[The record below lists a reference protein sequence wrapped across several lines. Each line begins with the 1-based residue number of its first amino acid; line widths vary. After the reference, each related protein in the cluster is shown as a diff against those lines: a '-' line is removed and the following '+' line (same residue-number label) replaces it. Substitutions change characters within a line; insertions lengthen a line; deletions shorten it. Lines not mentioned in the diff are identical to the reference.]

1 MDFGDK
7 KTPNYPCKICYFNT
21 CNKKDYLRHIMTKKH
36 KFNEFVTFG
45 DNFTPK
51 NPTLICD
58 NCCKTYKSRNGLWCH
73 KKRCVKKIETS
84 EKMSE
89 SSPIDNYLI
98 IELLKQNQD
107 FKEQI
112 MELVKKDMIITNNTI
127 NNTTNNNQK
136 FNMNFFLNE
145 QCKGALD
152 IMEFVNSLNV
162 QLSDL
167 ENTGSV
173 GYVKGISDIFL
184 RNLRELDIYKRPIHC
199 SDLKREVLY
208 VKDNN
213 VWEKDEDKKK
223 VKKAIQYISG
233 KNFNQIKEWVEIN
246 PDAKDVRTKKHDQYM
261 CILSKCTGG
270 IDKAEDDI
278 LYNKI
283 ISNVAKEIIIDK
295 GVTHINL

>member
-1 MDFGDK
+1 MVFGDR

-21 CNKKDYLRHIMTKKH
+21 SNKKDYLRHIMTKKH
-36 KFNEFVTFG
+36 KSNESVTFG
-45 DNFTPK
+45 DAFTPK
-51 NPTLICD
+51 NPTCICE
-58 NCCKTYKSRNGLWCH
+58 NCGKIYKSRNGLWSH
-73 KKRCVKKIETS
+73 KKKCLNKTN
-84 EKMSE
+84 E
-89 SSPIDNYLI
+89 SPLCESKSIDNYLI
-98 IELLKQNQD
+98 VELLKQNQD
-107 FKEQI
+107 FKHQI

-127 NNTTNNNQK
+127 HNTTNNNQK

-152 IMEFVNSLNV
+152 IMDFVSSLNV

-213 VWEKDEDKKK
+213 VWEKDEDRKK
-223 VKKAIQYISG
+223 VKKAIQHISG
-233 KNFNQIKEWVEIN
+233 KNFNQIKEWIEIN

-261 CILSKCTGG
+261 SILSKCTGG

-278 LYNKI
+278 LHNKI
-283 ISNVAKEIIIDK
+283 ISNVAKEILINKDINQ
-295 GVTHINL
+295 INL